1 MERIIQEINSRVF
14 SLVFWVF
21 GLGAQLHQEMNAGRI
36 LIAFGMAVGCFACV
50 LNLTR
55 YEDKLIKASWQ
66 NAPNWRNWL

>member
-1 MERIIQEINSRVF
+1 MEWIIREINSRVF
-14 SLVFWVF
+14 CLMFWAF

-55 YEDKLIKASWQ
+55 YEDKLLKASRQ
-66 NAPNWRNWL
+66 DAQDRRD